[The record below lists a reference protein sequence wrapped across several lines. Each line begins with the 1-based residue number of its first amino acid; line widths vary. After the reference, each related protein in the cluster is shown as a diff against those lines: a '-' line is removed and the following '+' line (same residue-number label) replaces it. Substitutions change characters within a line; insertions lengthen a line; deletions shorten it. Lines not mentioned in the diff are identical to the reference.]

1 MSVTGIS
8 GLAEL
13 IANQVSSQLPA
24 SGQNPPQ
31 APAQSGPAQAR
42 TASALP
48 VDTFTPS
55 SQNSSA
61 VVTAQDA
68 GLFQLSQATLS
79 FAVSS
84 ALSGQ
89 AAVPEATPA
98 AAAVVQPQQKVQ
110 APAPVAAPP
119 QSTAN
124 ATASAAIG
132 NQAELQSLNTVL
144 LGLGLSNNAIQNIDQ
159 IASSIDEFNPTVY
172 AALIQQYTTQLAQQ
186 SGSAA
191 AVNPQAIQPNTP
203 STTTV

>member
-1 MSVTGIS
+1 
-8 GLAEL
+8 
-13 IANQVSSQLPA
+13 
-24 SGQNPPQ
+24 
-31 APAQSGPAQAR
+31 
-42 TASALP
+42 

-68 GLFQLSQATLS
+68 GLFQLSHATLS
-79 FAVSS
+79 FVVSN
-84 ALSGQ
+84 ALSGHG
-89 AAVPEATPA
+89 ALPEAAPPA
-98 AAAVVQPQQKVQ
+98 AAVAQPQQEAQVQ
-110 APAPVAAPP
+110 SQVAAPP

-124 ATASAAIG
+124 ASAVIG

-144 LGLGLSNNAIQNIDQ
+144 FGLGLSNDAIQNIDQ

-172 AALIQQYTTQLAQQ
+172 ASLIQQYTAQLAQQ

-191 AVNPQAIQPNTP
+191 AVNPPVTQSNPP